1 MLVKGAA
8 PKTPDSEKGEN
19 RKMDETKRKR
29 RYMQIRL
36 TDAEYEAV
44 EKKFQNSG
52 MKSRS
57 QFIITMILQ
66 GFLAYIDK
74 EQVCEMIYQ
83 MSNVS
88 NNINQIA
95 RRVNETGHIYD
106 EDIAEMKEQIQ
117 QISDNTN
124 LLRKQIYY
132 LSK

>member
-1 MLVKGAA
+1 MK
-8 PKTPDSEKGEN
+8 
-19 RKMDETKRKR
+19 DESKKR

-36 TDAEYEAV
+36 TDAEYEAI
-44 EKKFQNSG
+44 EKKFRNSG

-57 QFIITMILQ
+57 QFIITMVLQ

-74 EQVCEMIYQ
+74 KQICEMINH

-95 RRVNETGHIYD
+95 RRVNSTNNVYSEDLKSIEEQLKHID
-106 EDIAEMKEQIQ
+106 ESMTFLREQI
-117 QISDNTN
+117 S
-124 LLRKQIYY
+124 Y

>member
-1 MLVKGAA
+1 MKEEF
-8 PKTPDSEKGEN
+8 K
-19 RKMDETKRKR
+19 KR

-36 TDAEYEAV
+36 TDAEYEAI

-57 QFIITMILQ
+57 QFIITMVLQ
-66 GFLAYIDK
+66 GFLAYVDQKQI
-74 EQVCEMIYQ
+74 CEMIYQ

-124 LLRKQIYY
+124 LLRDQIYY

>member
-1 MLVKGAA
+1 MKEEF
-8 PKTPDSEKGEN
+8 K
-19 RKMDETKRKR
+19 KR

-36 TDAEYEAV
+36 TDAEYEAI

-57 QFIITMILQ
+57 QFIITMVLQ
-66 GFLAYIDK
+66 GFLAYVDE
-74 EQVCEMIYQ
+74 EQVCEMTYQ

-117 QISDNTN
+117 QIRDNTN
-124 LLRKQIYY
+124 LLRDQIYY